1 MRGYTARAMRAGL
14 SKVGEP
20 SSLRGLPCGNAVL
33 NRSVNVAR
41 MFPSTE
47 ADNYVGLYDVASIST
62 EFSPTR
68 GDHFDHPDG
77 AFVLDRLV
85 HDNGAIRQYIV
96 VART

>member
-1 MRGYTARAMRAGL
+1 MKGDTARAMRAGL

-20 SSLRGLPCGNAVL
+20 SSLRGSPCGNAVL

>member
-1 MRGYTARAMRAGL
+1 MKGYTARAMRAGL

-33 NRSVNVAR
+33 SRSVNVAR

-47 ADNYVGLYDVASIST
+47 ADNYGGLYDVASIST